1 MPMAKVEDPPVDDE
15 AAAAAADAPKAED
28 CLDWAMSFWM
38 DAAVGKSDFLL

>member
-1 MPMAKVEDPPVDDE
+1 MPMAKVEEDPPVDDE
-15 AAAAAADAPKAED
+15 AAAADAPKAED